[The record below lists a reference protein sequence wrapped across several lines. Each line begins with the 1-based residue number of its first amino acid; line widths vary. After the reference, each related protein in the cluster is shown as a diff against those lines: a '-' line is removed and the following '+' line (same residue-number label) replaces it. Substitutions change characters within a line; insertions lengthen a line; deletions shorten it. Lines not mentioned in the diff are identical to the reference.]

1 MSKDTATEDFAT
13 APGVTLQ
20 DSLDALGMSQTELAE
35 RAGISDKTINR
46 IIKGTDPVTHTTALA
61 LEKVLQVPARFWL
74 KLESN
79 YREHLARQTEALKLV
94 GFADWARRFPYPDM
108 VRKGYVIAART
119 AEEKAGVLLRYFGVA
134 SPDQWEAVYAEMELE
149 LSFRKSQ
156 GTSDRMPVLAAW
168 LRQGEIIA
176 QSATAEEFDAA
187 RFAKNL
193 QIIRSLTLES
203 ASVFVPKMKA
213 LCAAAGVIYELVP
226 ELPGL
231 GVSGVMR
238 WFHGRPLIQQS
249 LLFKTND
256 NYWFTFFHEAK
267 HVLQMRKKQIFIE
280 GGQPQPEDVKREEEA
295 DRFAREMLIPG
306 EAWESFISKGQFS
319 SEQIRAFARRHTIH
333 PGIVAGRL
341 LREQFIDYDKQQA
354 RLRVK
359 FTWEV

>member
-1 MSKDTATEDFAT
+1 MIDSPLIEDFAT

-20 DSLDALGMSQTELAE
+20 DSLDALGMSQAELAE

-46 IIKGTDPVTHTTALA
+46 IIKGIDPLTHATALA
-61 LEKVLQVPARFWL
+61 LEKVLQVPAGFWL

-79 YREHLARQTEALKLV
+79 YREHLARQAEAQTLK
-94 GFADWARRFPYPDM
+94 GFADWARRFPYQAM
-108 VRKGYVIAART
+108 VRKGYVGAARA

-134 SPDQWEAVYAEMELE
+134 TPDQWEAVYAEMELE

-156 GTSDRMPVLAAW
+156 GTGDKMAVLSAW

-176 QSATAEEFDAA
+176 QSATVGEFDADT
-187 RFAKNL
+187 FANNL
-193 QIIRSLTLES
+193 QTIRSLTQES
-203 ASVFVPKMKA
+203 PSVFVPKMKA
-213 LCAAAGVIYELVP
+213 LCAEAGVIYELVP

-267 HVLQMRKKQIFIE
+267 HILQLRKKQIFIE
-280 GGQPQPEDVKREEEA
+280 GGLSQPEDIKREEEA
-295 DRFAREMLIPG
+295 NRFAGEILIPG
-306 EAWESFISKGQFS
+306 NAWQQFVGEGHFDS
-319 SEQIRAFARRHTIH
+319 ARIRAFAKSIAIH

-341 LREQFIDYDKQQA
+341 LKEKRVDYDKPQA
-354 RLRVK
+354 KLRVK
-359 FTWEV
+359 FDWAA